1 MGKRI
6 RPALLGYQ
14 RSWVYD
20 ESTIKLCEK
29 SRRIGITWATAGEA
43 VTVAGTRARD
53 GGMDVWYMVSNED
66 DAREFISDCIQWA
79 SLFQAACSAVKEVL
93 IEDDVEGGGTRN
105 ILAFEIRF
113 ASGFKIRALSS
124 NPRRLRGK
132 QGYAIVDEAAHH
144 DDLPG
149 FMKAALAFTMQ
160 GGRIAIISTHNGEEN
175 EFNKLIAGEHKRRKD
190 GKRHRI
196 SLHRCTLDDALRDGF
211 YEEIVCR
218 RNRKAIK
225 TNEGRISW
233 RERVVDDYG
242 DDADEELFANPK
254 GSGAKILWT
263 PDTIETT
270 RWTGKIPPLYRR
282 IVSVDP
288 SGSDEGTGDDCGIMA
303 MGISGDGHI
312 YVTHD
317 ETTSAGPAI
326 WALDSVNLAIEP
338 GAAIVAEKNYGAKM
352 VRDLIALTPGGDG
365 IEYSDV
371 VSKTSKYKRAVPV
384 AAMHKGSK
392 IKPGIIHLCG
402 HFPELELELTT
413 WREGMPSP
421 NRLDAFVQGCAQLLW
436 PEDDT
441 AGRDI
446 FFM

>member
-14 RSWVYD
+14 LRWVYD
-20 ESTIKLCEK
+20 DSTIKLCEK

-43 VTVAGTRARD
+43 ITVAGTRARD

-66 DAREFISDCIQWA
+66 DAREFISDCVQWA
-79 SLFQAACSAVKEVL
+79 TLFEASCSEVKEVL
-93 IEDDVEGGGTRN
+93 IEDDDEGGGTRN

-160 GGRIAIISTHNGEEN
+160 GGRIAIISTHNGVDN
-175 EFNKLIAGEHKRRKD
+175 EFNKLIVGEHKRRED
-190 GKRHRI
+190 NKRSRI
-196 SLHRCTLDDALRDGF
+196 SLHRCSLDDALKDGF

-218 RNRKAIK
+218 RNRKAVK
-225 TNEGRISW
+225 TNEGRIAW

-242 DDADEELFANPK
+242 EDADEELFANPK
-254 GSGAKILWT
+254 GTGAKILWT

-270 RWTGKIPPLYRR
+270 RWMGKIPPLYRR

-317 ETTSAGPAI
+317 NTTAQGPAQ
-326 WALDSVNLAIEP
+326 WALDSVTLAIEL
-338 GAAIVAEKNYGAKM
+338 GAEIVAEKNYGAKI
-352 VRDLIALTPGGDG
+352 VRDLIALTPGGDN

-384 AAMHKGSK
+384 AAIHKKGM
-392 IKPGIIHLCG
+392 IHFCG
-402 HFPELELELTT
+402 FFPDLELELTT

-421 NRLDAFVQGCAQLLW
+421 NRLDALVQGCALLLW